1 MILIRERIAYYVSS
15 LKSKDKT
22 YLGNISSNPS
32 RAKLNNL
39 VLALGMT
46 KSRLEVIVLLLLGG
60 I

>member
-1 MILIRERIAYYVSS
+1 MILIKERIAYYVSS

-32 RAKLNNL
+32 RAKLKYL

-46 KSRLEVIVLLLLGG
+46 KSRLG
-60 I
+60 